1 VAAERF
7 DLVVIGGG
15 PGGYVAALRAAQLGL
30 RTACIDKRG
39 AFGGTCLHVG
49 CIPSK
54 ALLHSSERYAEA
66 RHELA
71 DHGIRIDGI
80 ALDLA
85 QMMARKQ
92 QKVDELA
99 RGTAFL
105 LEKARVAAIAGTAR
119 IAAPGRVEVEQADGQ
134 QRTLETQRILI
145 ATGSESAPL
154 ANVPIDEKRI
164 VSSTGALTLDRVPE
178 RLIVVGAGAI
188 GLELGSVWSRLG
200 AQVTVV
206 EFLDRILPG
215 MDGEIARHAQR
226 VLARQGLTFS
236 LGREVKSAAISGER
250 VRVAVAARSDGKE
263 PQVAR
268 SEPKASEDHW
278 ETLEANVVLVAIG
291 RRPYVLGLGLEALG
305 VARDARGFVT
315 VNERFE
321 TSVPGVFAIGDCVPG
336 PMLAHKAEE
345 EGVAC
350 VEQIAGQYGHVDH
363 SRVPSVVYTWPE
375 VAGVGATEEALSER
389 GVDYRVGKFPFT
401 ANARAKITGD
411 TQGMVKVLADAVS
424 DRVLGVHIL
433 GPIAGDLIA
442 EAVSALE
449 FGASSEDIARTC
461 HAHPAMGEALK
472 EAALAVSGRALHV

>member
-1 VAAERF
+1 MSNEAF

-54 ALLHSSERYAEA
+54 ALLHSSERYAEV

-71 DHGIRIDGI
+71 DHGIRIEGV

-105 LEKARVAAIAGTAR
+105 LEKARVAAIAGAAR
-119 IAAPGRVEVEQADGQ
+119 IAAPGRVEVEGVDGPA
-134 QRTLETQRILI
+134 RTLEAPRILI

-178 RLIVVGAGAI
+178 RLLVVGAGAI

-236 LGREVKSAAISGER
+236 LGREVKRAELSDAA
-250 VRVAVAARSDGKE
+250 VRVTVAARADGAE
-263 PQVAR
+263 Q
-268 SEPKASEDHW
+268 
-278 ETLEANVVLVAIG
+278 TLAADVVLVAVG
-291 RRPYVLGLGLEALG
+291 RRPFVEGLGLDTLG
-305 VARDARGFVT
+305 VARDARGFVI

-345 EGVAC
+345 DGVAC
-350 VEQIAGQYGHVDH
+350 VEQIAGQFGHVDYG
-363 SRVPSVVYTWPE
+363 RVPSVVYTWPE
-375 VAGVGATEEALSER
+375 VAGVGAPR
-389 GVDYRVGKFPFT
+389 R
-401 ANARAKITGD
+401 
-411 TQGMVKVLADAVS
+411 
-424 DRVLGVHIL
+424 
-433 GPIAGDLIA
+433 
-442 EAVSALE
+442 
-449 FGASSEDIARTC
+449 C
-461 HAHPAMGEALK
+461 
-472 EAALAVSGRALHV
+472 